1 MKLRKPL
8 AHVQI
13 ASGLFPDNAVTFLMC
28 SWCFVGFGANK
39 FNDLANKRLAPK
51 AEVTGSNPVG
61 CVNYFN
67 WLDEISAVQK
77 PPFPQFVLRI
87 RSCAVPGTGRNCST
101 STKQTSLRDA
111 PVTFRGEIKWKKI
124 DQAHS

>member
-1 MKLRKPL
+1 MKLRRPL

-13 ASGLFPDNAVTFLMC
+13 ASGLFPDNAVMFPMR

-61 CVNYFN
+61 CANDFN
-67 WLDEISAVQK
+67 EL
-77 PPFPQFVLRI
+77 
-87 RSCAVPGTGRNCST
+87 
-101 STKQTSLRDA
+101 
-111 PVTFRGEIKWKKI
+111 
-124 DQAHS
+124 